1 MMKKLIELAAGAF
14 GRAAGGAKEIQYRY
28 IYLLPECGAG
38 LSAVCVG

>member
-1 MMKKLIELAAGAF
+1 MMKKLIELAAGTF

-38 LSAVCVG
+38 FSAVWVS